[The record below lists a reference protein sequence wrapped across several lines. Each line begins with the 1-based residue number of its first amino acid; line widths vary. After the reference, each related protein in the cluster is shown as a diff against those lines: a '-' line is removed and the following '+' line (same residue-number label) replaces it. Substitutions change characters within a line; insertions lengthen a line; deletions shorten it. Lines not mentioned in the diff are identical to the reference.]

1 MADMTRQKAEE
12 RARELRQEIREH
24 QYRYYVLD
32 RPTISDAE
40 FDKLYRELEAIEK
53 QYPDLVTPDSPTQRV
68 GGAVSGAFRAVPHS
82 SPVLSLAN
90 AFDDSDVMAYYQRV
104 RSSSRPEDAPG
115 FVVEPKIDGLSVIL
129 RYENGILALGLT
141 RGDGITGEDVT
152 QNVRTVRSVPLALR
166 PGYPPL
172 MEVRGEVYLPREDF
186 ARLNKEREEAGLSVF
201 ANPRNAAAGSLR
213 QLDPSV
219 TAQRPLRALFYEIR
233 GDVNLSTEVEVLS
246 FLKDMGFPVPEY
258 DLCYSPDELLSAIS
272 VWDEKRHRLTYD
284 TDGIVIKVNDRRL
297 FSRLGATAHSPR
309 GHIAFKFPAEQVET
323 KVLDIIVQV
332 GRTGV
337 ITPTAILEPVR
348 VSGSTVSRATL
359 HNEDI
364 IRELD
369 VRIGDTVVL
378 QKAGEVI
385 PEIVKVLKEKRTGEE
400 REFRMPE
407 VCPSCGSQA
416 QRFPGEVAW
425 RCTSATCPARLREQL
440 IHFASRDA
448 MDIRG
453 LGPAMVDALLESGL
467 VKDAGDLYFLTV
479 DDLRRLPRMGEK
491 SAANLIS
498 SIQASKDNPMAKL
511 LFALGIRHVGLRLS
525 QTIAEQ
531 FGSMDAFMNA
541 TPEELSQV
549 RDIGPETVRAIE
561 AARSQESLRRL
572 LDKFR
577 KAGLRGMQDAAKEE
591 PVEGPLSGKTL
602 VITGT
607 LPGMTR
613 KEAEELVARLG
624 GKVSSSVSKNTYAV
638 IAGESPGSKLQK
650 ARELGVKV
658 MSPQEF
664 LELSTD
670 KETRG

>member
-1 MADMTRQKAEE
+1 MTRQKAEE

>member
-607 LPGMTR
+607 LPGLTR

>member
-607 LPGMTR
+607 LPGLTR

-664 LELSTD
+664 LEL
-670 KETRG
+670 